1 MTTEDKINS
10 PYALTIASSDSSGG
24 AGIQADLKTM
34 TRFGVYGG
42 SVIVGVT
49 AQNTQ
54 GVDST
59 FILPAEEIRSQFNS
73 VMTDIEIDAI
83 KLGMLATREAITVID
98 DCLQQYSG
106 PVVVDPVMVA
116 TSGDQ
121 LLAPGAV
128 DAYTDLFNHAT
139 VVTPNAEET
148 ETLTGIWPD
157 SPSACTR
164 AAEQFFEWGA
174 SAILFKGGHL
184 HSGDGTTTDVLISDT
199 DQTVYETEHI
209 ETTRTHGSGCTLA
222 SAVAANLAKNE
233 SLQTSVSRGISF
245 IHESLATAAEVGAN
259 GSVNH
264 LIEEWG
270 AESVSDVSHTIE

>member
-128 DAYTDLFNHAT
+128 DAYTDLFNH
-139 VVTPNAEET
+139 P
-148 ETLTGIWPD
+148 TL
-157 SPSACTR
+157 R
-164 AAEQFFEWGA
+164 K
-174 SAILFKGGHL
+174 LRH
-184 HSGDGTTTDVLISDT
+184 
-199 DQTVYETEHI
+199 
-209 ETTRTHGSGCTLA
+209 
-222 SAVAANLAKNE
+222 
-233 SLQTSVSRGISF
+233 
-245 IHESLATAAEVGAN
+245 
-259 GSVNH
+259 
-264 LIEEWG
+264 
-270 AESVSDVSHTIE
+270 